1 MARGVER
8 KQRKNHVVRSDKA
21 SVVDDFSQRLR
32 DWRASRKL
40 PLKHVARDLGV
51 SVSIISEWEH
61 GNRFPSVTNLEAVS
75 RYIGLPVCCL
85 LYHGKGRCPHAPV
98 ELK

>member
-1 MARGVER
+1 MARGVEHNEN
-8 KQRKNHVVRSDKA
+8 KNRLVRSATA
-21 SVVDDFSQRLR
+21 SVVDDFSHRLKE
-32 DWRASRKL
+32 WRASRKL

-51 SVSIISEWEH
+51 SVSIVSEWEH

-75 RYIGLPVCCL
+75 RYMGLPVCCL

-98 ELK
+98 GLD

>member
-1 MARGVER
+1 MARGAER
-8 KQRKNHVVRSDKA
+8 SDRKNHVVRAGTA
-21 SVVDDFSQRLR
+21 SVVDHFSQRLR
-32 DWRASRKL
+32 EWRASQKL

-51 SVSIISEWEH
+51 SVSIVSEWEH
-61 GNRFPSVTNLEAVS
+61 GNRFPSVTNLEAIS
-75 RYIGLPVCCL
+75 RYLELPVCCL